1 MHRYNHRVPLTTPR
15 IGFWAGLL
23 VFAILLVMPP
33 PEGLSVAGAR
43 TLAAGALMGVW
54 WITEA
59 IPIPAT
65 SLLPLV
71 LFPALGVF
79 KIDDAAAPYANP
91 LIFLFMGGF
100 MLALA
105 MERWNLHRR
114 IALGIAGAMGTRPSR
129 LVAGLMTATA
139 FLSMWMSNTATAV
152 MMLPIGI
159 SLLELA
165 DHEGGLAPAERTAFS
180 NALVL
185 GIAYA
190 ASIGGLGTLIG
201 TPPNA
206 LFAAYMRSAHGVDI
220 SFASWMVLGVPIVL
234 VFLPAA
240 WLLLT
245 RVLYRLPRETIAGGA
260 AWLQE
265 ERARLGPLRQPELIV
280 ALAFGAAAVLW
291 IGAPLAG
298 LEGGAFTD
306 AGIAMAAGLLL
317 FLLPSGD
324 AAQPKVLD
332 WKVAE
337 RLPWG
342 ALMLFGGGLSLAEAL
357 TKTGLAKWLGGQ
369 IGTLGGLPFPM
380 LVVVVAVVIVAL
392 SEVASN
398 TATAAAFLPVAA
410 VLAAALGR
418 DPLALTLPVA
428 LAASCGFM
436 LPVATPP
443 NTLAFGTGRVG
454 VRDMARAGLGLDVIG
469 IVIVVAAVYF
479 LGPVAFGY

>member
-1 MHRYNHRVPLTTPR
+1 MGENESTPLRAR

-23 VFAILLVMPP
+23 IFGGLLAMPA
-33 PEGLSVAGAR
+33 PEGLSAAGAR
-43 TLAAGALMGVW
+43 TLAAGALMAVW

-79 KIDDAAAPYANP
+79 KIDAAAAPYANP

-114 IALGIAGAMGTRPSR
+114 IALAIVRAVGTRPDR
-129 LVAGLMTATA
+129 LVLGFMAATA

-152 MMLPIGI
+152 LMFPIGL
-159 SLLELA
+159 SVVNLTDGDGAVAAVERRAFTSALL
-165 DHEGGLAPAERTAFS
+165 
-180 NALVL
+180 L

-206 LFAAYMRSAHGVDI
+206 LFAAYMKKSHGVEV
-220 SFASWMVLGVPIVL
+220 SFARWMVVGLPL
-234 VFLPAA
+234 VAILLPLT
-240 WLLLT
+240 WILLT
-245 RVLYRLPRETIAGGA
+245 RVLYRLPADAVAGGR
-260 AWLQE
+260 AWLDAE
-265 ERARLGPLRQPELIV
+265 KRALGPLRRAEATV
-280 ALAFGAAAVLW
+280 GVVFAAAALLW
-291 IGAPLAG
+291 VGAPLLG
-298 LEGGAFTD
+298 FKGGAFTD
-306 AGIAMAAGLLL
+306 AGIAMTGGLLL
-317 FLLPSGD
+317 FVLPSGD
-324 AAQPKVLD
+324 RARPRVLD
-332 WKVAE
+332 WDVVE

-342 ALMLFGGGLSLAEAL
+342 VLLLFGGGLSLADAL
-357 TKTGLAKWLGGQ
+357 TETGLADWAGTK
-369 IGTLGGLPFPM
+369 IGALGGLPFPV
-380 LVVVVAVVIVAL
+380 LLLVIAVVVVAL

-410 VLAAALGR
+410 VLAGALGR
-418 DPLALTLPVA
+418 EPMALTLPVA

-443 NTLAFGTGRVG
+443 NTLAYGTGRVT
-454 VRDMARAGLGLDVIG
+454 VPEMMRAGLWLDILC
-469 IVIVVAAVYF
+469 ICVIVAGVVV
-479 LGPVAFGY
+479 LGPVAFGG

>member
-1 MHRYNHRVPLTTPR
+1 MPSTTSR
-15 IGFWAGLL
+15 TGFWAGLL
-23 VFAILLVMPP
+23 VFAVLLVLPP
-33 PEGLSVAGAR
+33 PDGLSVAGAR
-43 TLAAGALMGVW
+43 TLAAGSLMGVW

-71 LFPALGVF
+71 LFPALGIV
-79 KIDDAAAPYANP
+79 KIDDAATPYANP

-114 IALGIAGAMGTRPSR
+114 IALGVAGAMGTRPSR
-129 LVAGLMTATA
+129 LVLGLMSATA

-165 DHEGGLAPAERTAFS
+165 DREGGLAPGEREAFS

-206 LFAAYMRSAHGVDI
+206 LFAAYMRSAHGIDI
-220 SFASWMVLGVPIVL
+220 SFASWMAVGVPLVAVL
-234 VFLPAA
+234 LPAA

-245 RVLYRLPRETIAGGA
+245 RVLYRMPGQVIAGGE
-260 AWLQE
+260 AWLRD
-265 ERARLGPLRQPELIV
+265 ERARLGSVKRAEVIV
-280 ALAFGAAAVLW
+280 ALAFGGAAVLW

-298 LEGGAFTD
+298 LKGGPFTD
-306 AGIAMAAGLLL
+306 AGIAMTAGLLL
-317 FLLPSGD
+317 FILPSGD
-324 AAQPKVLD
+324 EAQPKVLTWD
-332 WKVAE
+332 VVE

-342 ALMLFGGGLSLAEAL
+342 ALLLFGGGLSLADAL
-357 TKTGLAKWLGGQ
+357 AKTGLADWAGTT
-369 IGTLGGLPFPM
+369 IGALGGLPFSVL
-380 LVVVVAVVIVAL
+380 LVIVVVVIVAL

-418 DPLALTLPVA
+418 DAISLTLPVA

-443 NTLAFGTGRVG
+443 NTLAYGTGRVG
-454 VRDMARAGLGLDVIG
+454 VRAMARAGFWIDVIG
-469 IVIVVAAVYF
+469 IAAVVGAVYL
-479 LGPVAFGY
+479 LGPVAFGH